1 MNEYVFYKTGGK
13 CMNCCGYYL
22 IGNGPPSLKKLRR
35 GKGEMTV
42 PARALH
48 VKPTCTTKDTGAD
61 HLRQTAG

>member
-22 IGNGPPSLKKLRR
+22 IGNDPRLLKKLGRAK
-35 GKGEMTV
+35 GKMRV
-42 PARALH
+42 PAGALQ
-48 VKPTCTTKDTGAD
+48 VKPTRMTKDTGAD